1 MSAAL
6 ETALEWPRFCYTG
19 PSMFEDSL
27 TSEKNRKRTKLSPQ
41 QNNKRLSSSSNNT
54 ESDGETGS
62 MKDEQMVPNSKSPNA
77 QTKLNNSTPIIRS
90 EFAFSD
96 LMRKMASKYQQPT
109 PAPTSDASKTSI
121 GKNPSFTDAFTAALS
136 QFQAAAAAGA
146 APFGHR
152 AAPTPGFLP
161 TPPFMPFAHLTPAL
175 ETLAGS
181 RALTALA
188 HAQKR
193 LREQSEDE
201 EIQRNAAKKCRI
213 IENDPLDLSYS
224 TSEEDVDVLSIDS
237 PPSPS
242 NVEQWSV
249 EKVVEFISNVE
260 SCRDY
265 AQVFFEHSIDGSA
278 LLVLNESHLTRIM
291 GLKLGPAIRLR
302 NAIQE
307 LKNITNC
314 D

>member
-27 TSEKNRKRTKLSPQ
+27 SSKKGRKRSKVPQ
-41 QNNKRLSSSSNNT
+41 QNSNKRLSSSSNDQ
-54 ESDGETGS
+54 SDGETNS
-62 MKDEQMVPNSKSPNA
+62 MKDEQMVPNSTQN
-77 QTKLNNSTPIIRS
+77 KLQQNRPIIRS

-96 LMRKMASKYQQPT
+96 LMRKMASKYQQPQ
-109 PAPTSDASKTSI
+109 PTSDASEKP
-121 GKNPSFTDAFTAALS
+121 NPSFTDAFTAALS
-136 QFQAAAAAGA
+136 QYLPAAAAAGA
-146 APFGHR
+146 TPFGHP
-152 AAPTPGFLP
+152 APTPAFLP
-161 TPPFMPFAHLTPAL
+161 TSPFMPFAHLTPAL
-175 ETLAGS
+175 EALAGS

-193 LREQSEDE
+193 LREQTEED
-201 EIQRNAAKKCRI
+201 EIQRSAAKKCRI
-213 IENDPLDLSYS
+213 IENPLDLSYS
-224 TSEEDVDVLSIDS
+224 TSEDDVDVLSIDP

-249 EKVVEFISNVE
+249 DQVVDFVSSVE

-302 NAIQE
+302 SAIQE
-307 LKNITNC
+307 LKNITNYV
-314 D
+314 

>member
-1 MSAAL
+1 
-6 ETALEWPRFCYTG
+6 
-19 PSMFEDSL
+19 
-27 TSEKNRKRTKLSPQ
+27 
-41 QNNKRLSSSSNNT
+41 
-54 ESDGETGS
+54 
-62 MKDEQMVPNSKSPNA
+62 
-77 QTKLNNSTPIIRS
+77 
-90 EFAFSD
+90 
-96 LMRKMASKYQQPT
+96 
-109 PAPTSDASKTSI
+109 
-121 GKNPSFTDAFTAALS
+121 
-136 QFQAAAAAGA
+136 
-146 APFGHR
+146 
-152 AAPTPGFLP
+152 
-161 TPPFMPFAHLTPAL
+161 MPFAHLTPAL

-201 EIQRNAAKKCRI
+201 EIQRNAAKKCRM

-265 AQVFFEHSIDGSA
+265 AQVITTKTYLQNCLDMYLERHQNFTKPLLNVHS
-278 LLVLNESHLTRIM
+278 
-291 GLKLGPAIRLR
+291 KIRNSQRDL
-302 NAIQE
+302 
-307 LKNITNC
+307 
-314 D
+314 